1 MKKYII
7 ITIRILIAI
16 ILVQTL
22 RFKFSAHPDSV
33 FIFSQVGLEPFGRVS
48 IGIME
53 LIASILIL
61 IPRTA
66 WIGAGLT
73 LGIIAGAILMHLT
86 VIGIEVNGDGGSL
99 FFLAIITEI
108 LSGIVLWDQRKHIP
122 YLFDISYKL

>member
-7 ITIRILIAI
+7 ITIKILIAI

-33 FIFSQVGLEPFGRVS
+33 YIFSQVGLEPFGRIS
-48 IGIME
+48 IGITE

-61 IPRTA
+61 IPRTT
-66 WIGAGLT
+66 WLGAGLT
-73 LGIIAGAILMHLT
+73 LGIIGGAIVMHLT

-108 LSGIVLWDQRKHIP
+108 LSGIVLWDQRKYIP